1 MILTVSFFHV
11 VKPVVTIIL
20 DNEYTIITFSLLAV
34 KEENVMEKPVILQA
48 VYKQLYNKDFAF
60 ANFSERM
67 QVQKTT
73 YLLQEMGLNFG
84 DYGFRWYKHGPYSQ
98 AVHDDSFYIVA
109 NSQKIQV
116 ESSNIKFKD
125 FANNLILKFKELFID
140 TKTADYDFPT
150 WLEAVASIHYLMKYK
165 LLTKDCTKV
174 LDELRR
180 VKEHLN
186 NQAANKEAWNVASRI
201 L

>member
-1 MILTVSFFHV
+1 M
-11 VKPVVTIIL
+11 VTIIR
-20 DNEYTIITFSLLAV
+20 DNEYIESNSFLLLAV
-34 KEENVMEKPVILQA
+34 KEESVMEKPVILQA
-48 VYKQLYNKDFAF
+48 VYKQLYDRDFTF

-67 QVQKTT
+67 EVQKTT

-98 AVHDDSFYIVA
+98 AVHDDSFYIIG
-109 NSQKIQV
+109 NFQKIQS
-116 ESSNIKFKD
+116 ESAGIKFKD
-125 FANNLILKFKELFID
+125 FANDLILKFKELFIN
-140 TKTADYDFPT
+140 TKATGYDFPT

-165 LLTKDCTKV
+165 LLDNDCTKA
-174 LDELRR
+174 LDELQR
-180 VKEHLN
+180 VKGHLN